1 MHDATMSMNTQ
12 DEILV
17 HRRLLLPLFPLPS
30 VFSVF
35 IPLSEAW
42 LRKDDRIAINRDFYY
57 SSDSYILTRYLLSRR
72 LLISRKFLSMH
83 CGFSFLPS
91 YHSIHGVAQRIL
103 SQKHASSVHIEGDGG
118 LKWFKELPITVRVI
132 TCSWKN
138 VNQVPGVSTSSS
150 KLVFG
155 NSWSR
160 RKRESAYKMGMTR
173 GHSVAAI
180 SIGILQL
187 LFSVALIIPSF
198 VLSSYGHGVNTSST
212 PYWCGF
218 PVSVKRFR
226 FVTCKSVV

>member
-1 MHDATMSMNTQ
+1 MHDATMSMNIQ

-72 LLISRKFLSMH
+72 LLISRKFLSVH

-160 RKRESAYKMGMTR
+160 GRKKTR
-173 GHSVAAI
+173 ISV
-180 SIGILQL
+180 
-187 LFSVALIIPSF
+187 
-198 VLSSYGHGVNTSST
+198 
-212 PYWCGF
+212 
-218 PVSVKRFR
+218 
-226 FVTCKSVV
+226 

>member
-1 MHDATMSMNTQ
+1 MRETHVLLEGVWERLVRAVEEGSKRQSKSLKGSKLRRTSTLTFSKTMHDATMSMNTQ

-72 LLISRKFLSMH
+72 LLISRKFFSVH

-91 YHSIHGVAQRIL
+91 YHSIHGVVQRIL

-132 TCSWKN
+132 TCSW
-138 VNQVPGVSTSSS
+138 
-150 KLVFG
+150 LD
-155 NSWSR
+155 
-160 RKRESAYKMGMTR
+160 
-173 GHSVAAI
+173 
-180 SIGILQL
+180 
-187 LFSVALIIPSF
+187 
-198 VLSSYGHGVNTSST
+198 
-212 PYWCGF
+212 
-218 PVSVKRFR
+218 PVSR
-226 FVTCKSVV
+226 VTGIPGWYWILEIKCSDTTGVGLVAPAGFLAPEGQKPEEAP

>member
-1 MHDATMSMNTQ
+1 MQSHSSPGAVLNPSQLMCNHSSHNSHCTMSSQ
-12 DEILV
+12 
-17 HRRLLLPLFPLPS
+17 HWG

-72 LLISRKFLSMH
+72 LLISRKFFSVH

-91 YHSIHGVAQRIL
+91 YHSIHGVVQRIL

-118 LKWFKELPITVRVI
+118 VKWFKELPITVRVI

-155 NSWSR
+155 NSWSWG
-160 RKRESAYKMGMTR
+160 RKKTR
-173 GHSVAAI
+173 ISV
-180 SIGILQL
+180 
-187 LFSVALIIPSF
+187 
-198 VLSSYGHGVNTSST
+198 
-212 PYWCGF
+212 
-218 PVSVKRFR
+218 
-226 FVTCKSVV
+226 